1 MFPSDGYT
9 LAEDKGTLKLGW
21 KDLCLLTASAWRP
34 FHVSI
39 ETATT
44 TINHHHHHHR
54 FVTA

>member
-1 MFPSDGYT
+1 V
-9 LAEDKGTLKLGW
+9 EDNGTLKLGW

-34 FHVSI
+34 FHVTI

-44 TINHHHHHHR
+44 TPRHHHHHQQQQQHHHHR